1 MLSSKLVSL
10 RQFFTT
16 IGHHPAGDTIF
27 DVEREAVA
35 KQLISLQLTSFEDSM
50 TASCLLREGERMLS
64 LAGWP
69 PELTR
74 RWAERRDRC
83 EEEAKRPKGVRAKD
97 ACRSFAPAADAAGHW
112 VVVVGLPLWPCR
124 LFPGRLR

>member
-1 MLSSKLVSL
+1 MNRHLLAAGLALAISAGAAGAQTPVDRLALRGAVACTWLLSDSPKQYEVFEAL

-50 TASCLLREGERMLS
+50 TASCLVREGERMLS
-64 LAGWP
+64 LAG
-69 PELTR
+69 
-74 RWAERRDRC
+74 
-83 EEEAKRPKGVRAKD
+83 RPN
-97 ACRSFAPAADAAGHW
+97 
-112 VVVVGLPLWPCR
+112 
-124 LFPGRLR
+124 